1 MFHRLARVNLRRL
14 SRDDALRRLGLEDG
28 EFTSTQ
34 LKNAYL
40 EKAKEFHPDSNK
52 TEADRFHA
60 IKEAYDFLQAR
71 FQHSFLVYQFRL
83 SQILYT
89 IDPSLET

>member
-14 SRDDALRRLGLEDG
+14 SRDDALRRLGLEHG

-34 LKNAYL
+34 LRNAYL

-60 IKEAYDFLQAR
+60 IKEAYDFLQAK
-71 FQHSFLVYQFRL
+71 FSFLVFQH
-83 SQILYT
+83 T
-89 IDPSLET
+89 CTG